1 MNSITV
7 RRRFVEKDTQ
17 NSETLHEFTRVS
29 KASWSAA
36 RSCNH
41 WYGFVA
47 ETVWRVCFLS
57 VFIYGI
63 A

>member
-29 KASWSAA
+29 KAS
-36 RSCNH
+36 
-41 WYGFVA
+41 
-47 ETVWRVCFLS
+47 
-57 VFIYGI
+57 
-63 A
+63 